1 MACQMALSHLE
12 VPNMKYR
19 HLAVSVLLASIGVA
33 QAAPVTT
40 VASEDFSYGSPT
52 AGSINLSGLNGGT
65 GWAGAWAGASAATV
79 VGGAMQVAGNSNSL
93 ATRQLAT
100 SISRD
105 VLVDFQ
111 FTLAAGAIDRNDFL
125 GLWFGNF
132 NGPNIGMKGNCDMSS
147 GCTSDLFV
155 RTNGSSG
162 AFSTDLS
169 LGGTV
174 RLVGL
179 LEKTGTSNV
188 FNRYSLWV
196 DPTADELDTLT
207 GADAVYTGSSGLAS
221 FSSIGFRSVN
231 LDGGDS
237 LRIDNLKI
245 SLIPEP
251 AALGLL
257 GAAFLGASL
266 ATRRNKKA

>member
-1 MACQMALSHLE
+1 MSHLE
-12 VPNMKYR
+12 VSQMKFR

-33 QAAPVTT
+33 QAVPLTM

-52 AGSINLSGLNGGT
+52 AGAINLSGLNGGT
-65 GWAGAWAGASAATV
+65 GWAGAWTAAAGATV
-79 VGGAMQVAGNSNSL
+79 VGGAMQVAGNNDSL

-105 VLVDFQ
+105 VLVDFELT
-111 FTLAAGAIDRNDFL
+111 FAAGAIDRNDFL
-125 GLWFGNF
+125 GLWFGNL
-132 NGPNIGMKGNCDMSS
+132 NGPNIGVKGNCDMSS

-155 RTNGSSG
+155 RTNGASG
-162 AFSTDLS
+162 AFSTDLT

-179 LEKTGTSNV
+179 LEKTGTSTV

-196 DPTADELDTLT
+196 DPTADELNTLT
-207 GADAVYTGSSGLAS
+207 GADAVFTGSSGLAS
-221 FSSIGFRSVN
+221 FSTIGFRSVN
-231 LDGGDS
+231 LEAADR

-266 ATRRNKKA
+266 ASRRNKKA

>member
-1 MACQMALSHLE
+1 MASQMALSHLE

-132 NGPNIGMKGNCDMSS
+132 NCSIFRVRRRTTGPSRCR
-147 GCTSDLFV
+147 
-155 RTNGSSG
+155 RTI
-162 AFSTDLS
+162 FS
-169 LGGTV
+169 
-174 RLVGL
+174 
-179 LEKTGTSNV
+179 
-188 FNRYSLWV
+188 
-196 DPTADELDTLT
+196 
-207 GADAVYTGSSGLAS
+207 
-221 FSSIGFRSVN
+221 
-231 LDGGDS
+231 
-237 LRIDNLKI
+237 
-245 SLIPEP
+245 
-251 AALGLL
+251 
-257 GAAFLGASL
+257 
-266 ATRRNKKA
+266 